1 MNTTATNSTA
11 GAGSTNAANSNAASA
26 NASNSNSANNANANS
41 SSSGNHYPIAS
52 LYVGDLAP
60 DVTEAILFEKFSTA
74 GPVLSIRVCRDII
87 TRRSLGYAYV
97 NYQNSADAE
106 RAIDTLNFE
115 RLAGKPIRIMW
126 SQRDPSLRRSGLG
139 NIFIKNLEKSVDN
152 KIMFDTFSVFGNI
165 LSCKVSY
172 DDKAQSKGYGFVH
185 FDAEEAATK
194 AIAIMNGKFIEG
206 KKVFV
211 GKFVSRKDRDS
222 GTGPGSRRFTNVY
235 VKNLADE
242 VTDDKLRDMFAVYG
256 SISSAIVVK
265 SDEGKSKCFGFV
277 CFGKPDGA
285 EAAVKALNGND
296 IFKNGKPLYVG
307 RAQKKAEREA
317 ELKRKLEAIKAERIN
332 RSQGVNLYVKNLED
346 SVNDERLQKEFSA
359 YGTITSAKVMVDD
372 KGSSK
377 GFGFVCFST
386 PEEATKAVTEM
397 NNRIIVSKPLYV
409 ALAQRK
415 EDREAQKL
423 NMRYGT
429 TGPVP
434 GMRLPQGLAQA
445 QGLVQQQGM
454 VSQQFGPGGPG
465 VGPMQGMG
473 PGGMHGQ
480 AMVPGMHPN
489 QHYLVPIAPNP
500 GMPGRYYPNAGPGAP
515 QVGPGGPQGPQPG
528 IRVGNQGRSWQVGGG
543 GQGGRQGGQGGPGGN
558 MNYNPNFV
566 RSNPRGGMPGG
577 PGGPQ
582 PGGPGGVPVNVARQG
597 GGGVPQGGPQVIIP
611 GAGAPPNTP
620 GGRQFVQAGGVGPGG
635 APIPAGAGPQ
645 GVPRGGPRGG
655 PNVGG
660 PGGVGRQGPKVPGG
674 PGPVHG
680 AQAFQPGPQS
690 MEPVSHEDQMQI
702 LGERLYPQ
710 VNNFNPENAGKIT
723 GMLLEMDVNEIVHML
738 DSPDLLKAKVEE
750 ALAVLQ
756 AHRAREVGPGG
767 VAVAGN

>member
-1 MNTTATNSTA
+1 MTM
-11 GAGSTNAANSNAASA
+11 NSN
-26 NASNSNSANNANANS
+26 N
-41 SSSGNHYPIAS
+41 SGNHYPIAS

-60 DVTEAILFEKFSTA
+60 EVTEAILFEKFSTA

-115 RLAGKPIRIMW
+115 RLASKPIRIMW

-185 FDAEEAATK
+185 FDAEEAAQK
-194 AIAIMNGKFIEG
+194 AISIMNGKFIEG

-222 GTGPGSRRFTNVY
+222 GPMGSRRFTNVY
-235 VKNLADE
+235 VKNLSDE
-242 VTDDKLRDMFAVYG
+242 IDDDKLRAMFEIYGTITSAV
-256 SISSAIVVK
+256 VVK
-265 SDEGKSKCFGFV
+265 GDDGKSKCFGFV
-277 CFGKPDGA
+277 CFSKPDGA
-285 EAAVKALNGND
+285 EAAVKAINGND
-296 IFKNGKPLYVG
+296 VLKNGKPLYVG

-317 ELKRKLEAIKAERIN
+317 ELKRKLEAIKADRIN

-372 KGSSK
+372 KGQSK

-423 NMRYGT
+423 NMRYGQ
-429 TGPVP
+429 TGVQMPRMQQSGMVPQP
-434 GMRLPQGLAQA
+434 GMA
-445 QGLVQQQGM
+445 
-454 VSQQFGPGGPG
+454 QQFPPGGPG
-465 VGPMQGMG
+465 MQV
-473 PGGMHGQ
+473 PAAMHGQ
-480 AMVPGMHPN
+480 VVPGMHPN
-489 QHYLVPIAPNP
+489 QHYLVPIAPQS
-500 GMPGRYYPNAGPGAP
+500 GVPGRYYPNAQGGVPVGPGQPGQPGMRLPGNTRNQWNQMGQNRNAQGMSIPNYNPAYRGNNPRVQPGGPGPQVPGANLPRQVPTGSAP
-515 QVGPGGPQGPQPG
+515 AGGRPYVPGVPVVPGGVPSTRPPRVGPGGPGAQ
-528 IRVGNQGRSWQVGGG
+528 
-543 GQGGRQGGQGGPGGN
+543 
-558 MNYNPNFV
+558 
-566 RSNPRGGMPGG
+566 
-577 PGGPQ
+577 
-582 PGGPGGVPVNVARQG
+582 AR
-597 GGGVPQGGPQVIIP
+597 
-611 GAGAPPNTP
+611 
-620 GGRQFVQAGGVGPGG
+620 
-635 APIPAGAGPQ
+635 
-645 GVPRGGPRGG
+645 
-655 PNVGG
+655 
-660 PGGVGRQGPKVPGG
+660 GPKVPSVN
-674 PGPVHG
+674 P
-680 AQAFQPGPQS
+680 QAFQPIQTPIDPNT
-690 MEPVSHEDQMQI
+690 MTHEDQTQL
-702 LGERLYPQ
+702 LGEQLYPK
-710 VNNFNPENAGKIT
+710 VNMHCPENAGKIT
-723 GMLLEMDVNEIVHML
+723 GMLLEMDMNEIVHML
-738 DSPDLLKAKVEE
+738 DSPDLLKAKVDE

-756 AHRAREVGPGG
+756 AHRQRDGPAP
-767 VAVAGN
+767 VAAN